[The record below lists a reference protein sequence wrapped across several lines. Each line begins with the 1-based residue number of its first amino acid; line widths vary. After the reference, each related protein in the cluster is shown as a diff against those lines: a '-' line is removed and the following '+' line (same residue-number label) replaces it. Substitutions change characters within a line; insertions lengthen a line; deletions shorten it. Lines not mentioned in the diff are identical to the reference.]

1 MNALLKELLQ
11 MPEARAL
18 LDSTLRRDKPMV
30 TGVSP
35 VHRAMLAAAMFQETG
50 RPMLLL
56 CGDETEAMKLSG
68 DLHALT
74 GQNVTLLRRR
84 DWQLRPS
91 AAASRSWEHQR
102 LAALYAMARGE
113 APLVVA
119 AIDAAVQR
127 CVPESVLL
135 ESAVTMKTGESYP
148 VETLTARLTAAGYV
162 RCQQVEGPGQF
173 ALRGGIL
180 DVFSPAME
188 QPVRCEF
195 WDDELDA
202 MGAFDVTTQR
212 RVHNLNETL
221 LLPAGEVLPFR
232 TADTAEKAAA
242 ALEAAAKKLKRK
254 TDAQPLL
261 RQLESDAN
269 ALRQGIA
276 PNGSD
281 RYLAAVYP
289 EKTTALDYLPEN
301 AIVCVCE
308 GGRVS
313 EGLKGWLW
321 QLKEDV
327 SAAAENGFMAPAMG
341 ELALTEGETAA
352 RLARFALCQ
361 MDSLPTS
368 RYLLPPGEL
377 LQISAR
383 QLSTYGGSLETAASD
398 MAHYL
403 AAGYRVA
410 VLCGGEVRANN
421 MQELLRSR
429 DITAALSLRGE
440 TLPQPGQAVIMLGAV
455 SAGSEWPSL
464 KLAVL
469 TEGQLTESTGGRQK
483 KPRRVKD
490 SSRQKLQ
497 SYTDLTPGDLVVHAH
512 HGIGRFVE
520 MLRLPVDGVEK
531 D

>member
-1 MNALLKELLQ
+1 MNGLLKELLQ

-18 LDSTLRRDKPMV
+18 LDSTLRGDKPLV

-35 VHRAMLAAAMFQETG
+35 VHRAMLAAAMLQETG
-50 RPMLLL
+50 RPMLAL
-56 CGDETEAMKLSG
+56 CGDETEAARLCT
-68 DLHALT
+68 DLRALT
-74 GQNVTLLRRR
+74 GRQVTLLRRR

-102 LAALYAMARGE
+102 LAALYAVASGQ

-127 CVPESVLL
+127 CIPADVLWDAAITL
-135 ESAVTMKTGESYP
+135 KTGESYP
-148 VETLTARLTAAGYV
+148 VEELTAGLIRAGYV

-221 LLPAGEVLPFR
+221 LLPAGEVLPFYG
-232 TADTAEKAAA
+232 AGTAEKAAA
-242 ALEAAAKKLKRK
+242 ALETTGKRLKKKEQ
-254 TDAQPLL
+254 AQPLL
-261 RQLESDAN
+261 RQLESDAA
-269 ALRQGIA
+269 ALRQGMT

-289 EKTTALDYLPEN
+289 EKTTALDYLPED
-301 AIVCVCE
+301 AMVFVCE

-327 SAAAENGFMAPAMG
+327 AAAAENGFMAPAMG
-341 ELALTEGETAA
+341 ELSLTEGETAA

-398 MAHYL
+398 MEHYL
-403 AAGYRVA
+403 TAGYRVV
-410 VLCGGEVRANN
+410 VLCGGEVRARN
-421 MQELLRSR
+421 MQELLRGR
-429 DITAALSLRGE
+429 DITAALSLDGSR
-440 TLPQPGQAVIMLGAV
+440 LPQPGRAAIQLGAV

-469 TEGQLTESTGGRQK
+469 TEGQLTESVSGKTE

-490 SSRQKLQ
+490 SNRQKLQ

-520 MLRLPVDGVEK
+520 MLRLPVDGV
-531 D
+531 